1 MKKRFPVP
9 PVIIFALI
17 LIAALL
23 TWVLPGGQY
32 IEGEFYP
39 VESKPQTWQV
49 FSAFFEG
56 FSRQSGIIVFILVIG
71 AAFGLSMLHRP
82 LITGYVLFLNSP

>member
-1 MKKRFPVP
+1 
-9 PVIIFALI
+9 
-17 LIAALL
+17 
-23 TWVLPGGQY
+23 VLPGGQY

-56 FSRQSGIIVFILVIG
+56 FSRQSGIIVFILG
-71 AAFGLSMLHRP
+71 
-82 LITGYVLFLNSP
+82 